1 MANKAYQYYTELP
14 AWAKGVVVVGGSL
27 VAFLVLRRVYKA
39 VFPSEQQKKNRQLT
53 QNVNTEIKQLE
64 FKGQKPSFNESQ
76 YLTFANTI
84 FNGIRYCVGD
94 DYGVVEDTMKK
105 MRNDLDVAKL
115 VSAYGKRRRAC
126 FGIPTGGEDDLFT
139 SVQAELGQEFAGLTN
154 YRIGRINADWKK
166 KGITYQL

>member
-1 MANKAYQYYTELP
+1 MANKVYTYYTELP
-14 AWAKGVVVVGGSL
+14 AWAKGVVVVGGGL
-27 VAFLVLRRVYKA
+27 VAFLVLRSVYKA
-39 VFPSEQQKKNRQLT
+39 VFPSQEQKRNRQLI
-53 QNVNTEIKQLE
+53 QDVNNEIKELQ
-64 FKGQKPSFNESQ
+64 FKGQKPSFVDSQ

-94 DYGVVEDTMKK
+94 DYGVVEDTLKK
-105 MRNDLDVAKL
+105 MKNDLDVAKL
-115 VSAYGKRRRAC
+115 VQAYGKRRRAC

-166 KGITYQL
+166 KGITYQI